1 MDVNDEECIKKE
13 QEIQELITSFMNS
26 YDEYMKIELVH
37 PTNKEIQELYMLSS
51 NINTLIEQINQ
62 KIKTVTEMYE
72 NHPRKKFYQNN
83 VKSLQRKKDTI
94 DRLGQKFKD
103 KFDYNSDFISD
114 YVYNNEE
121 KNDENN
127 KITQT
132 TEDNNNQFEQFE
144 DLSKEDYEQSKE
156 KLFVLKE
163 IIDNDENFLGCSK
176 EEMAEIIAI
185 KNQLKDLLAM
195 TREQIEADN
204 EKLLQIE
211 ELVEKAAEKVDQGNE
226 ELKKAALVKNKN
238 SKMKLQILFG
248 GVLGAL
254 GTFANVIPGVGNALG
269 AFLGTRLGKL
279 ISKAD
284 KKAIENIDKKYNK
297 HKKKK

>member
-1 MDVNDEECIKKE
+1 
-13 QEIQELITSFMNS
+13 
-26 YDEYMKIELVH
+26 
-37 PTNKEIQELYMLSS
+37 MLSS
-51 NINTLIEQINQ
+51 NINSLIEQINH
-62 KIKTVTEMYE
+62 KIENVIEMYE
-72 NHPRKKFYQNN
+72 NHPRKKFYQSN

-94 DRLGQKFKD
+94 DRLGQKFKE
-103 KFDYNSDFISD
+103 KLDYNSDFISD
-114 YVYNNEE
+114 YVYHNEE
-121 KNDENN
+121 KNETNENN
-127 KITQT
+127 TIEQT
-132 TEDNNNQFEQFE
+132 TEDDNNSFE
-144 DLSKEDYEQSKE
+144 DISKEDYEQSKE

-176 EEMAEIIAI
+176 EEMAEIIEI

-211 ELVEKAAEKVDQGNE
+211 ELVEKAAEKVDKGNE
-226 ELKKAALVKNKN
+226 ELKKAALIKNKN
-238 SKMKLQILFG
+238 SKMKLQLIFG

-254 GTFANVIPGVGNALG
+254 GTFANVIPGVGNAIG
-269 AFLGTRLGKL
+269 GFLGTRLGKL

-297 HKKKK
+297 LKKKK

>member
-1 MDVNDEECIKKE
+1 MDVNDEECMKKE
-13 QEIQELITSFMNS
+13 QEIQGLITSFMNS

-37 PTNKEIQELYMLSS
+37 PTNNEIQELYMLSS
-51 NINTLIEQINQ
+51 NINSLIEQINH
-62 KIKTVTEMYE
+62 KIENVIEMYE
-72 NHPRKKFYQNN
+72 NHPRKKFYQSN

-94 DRLGQKFKD
+94 DRLGQKFKE
-103 KFDYNSDFISD
+103 KLDYNSDFISD
-114 YVYNNEE
+114 YVYHNEE
-121 KNDENN
+121 KNETNENN
-127 KITQT
+127 TIEQT
-132 TEDNNNQFEQFE
+132 TEDDNNSFE
-144 DLSKEDYEQSKE
+144 DISKEDYEQSKE

-176 EEMAEIIAI
+176 EEMAEIIEI

-211 ELVEKAAEKVDQGNE
+211 ELVEKAAEKVDKGNE
-226 ELKKAALVKNKN
+226 ELKKAALIKNKN
-238 SKMKLQILFG
+238 SKMKLQLIFG

-254 GTFANVIPGVGNALG
+254 GTFANVIPGVGNAIG
-269 AFLGTRLGKL
+269 GFLGTRLGKL

-297 HKKKK
+297 LKKKK

>member
-1 MDVNDEECIKKE
+1 MDVNDEECMKKE
-13 QEIQELITSFMNS
+13 QEIQGLITSFMNS

-51 NINTLIEQINQ
+51 NINSLIEQINH
-62 KIKTVTEMYE
+62 KIENVIEMYE
-72 NHPRKKFYQNN
+72 NHPRKKFYQSN

-94 DRLGQKFKD
+94 DRLGQKFKE
-103 KFDYNSDFISD
+103 KLDYNSDFISD
-114 YVYNNEE
+114 YVYHNEE
-121 KNDENN
+121 KNETNENN
-127 KITQT
+127 TIEQT
-132 TEDNNNQFEQFE
+132 TEDDNNSFE
-144 DLSKEDYEQSKE
+144 DISKEDYEQSKE

-176 EEMAEIIAI
+176 EEMAEIIEI

-211 ELVEKAAEKVDQGNE
+211 ELVEKAAEKVDKGNE
-226 ELKKAALVKNKN
+226 ELKKAALIKNKN
-238 SKMKLQILFG
+238 SKMKLQLIFG

-254 GTFANVIPGVGNALG
+254 GTFANVIPGVGNAIG

-297 HKKKK
+297 LKKKK

>member
-1 MDVNDEECIKKE
+1 MDVNDEECMKKE
-13 QEIQELITSFMNS
+13 QEIQGLITSFMNS

-37 PTNKEIQELYMLSS
+37 PTNNEIQELYMISS
-51 NINTLIEQINQ
+51 NINSLIEQINH
-62 KIKTVTEMYE
+62 KIENVIEMYE
-72 NHPRKKFYQNN
+72 NHPRKKFYQSN

-94 DRLGQKFKD
+94 DRLGQKFKE
-103 KFDYNSDFISD
+103 KLDYNSDFISD
-114 YVYNNEE
+114 YVYHNEL
-121 KNDENN
+121 KNETNENN
-127 KITQT
+127 TIEQS
-132 TEDNNNQFEQFE
+132 TEDDNNSFE
-144 DLSKEDYEQSKE
+144 DISKEDYEQSKE

-176 EEMAEIIAI
+176 EEMAEIIEI

-211 ELVEKAAEKVDQGNE
+211 ELVEKAAEKVDKGNE
-226 ELKKAALVKNKN
+226 ELKKAALIKNKN
-238 SKMKLQILFG
+238 SKMKLQLIFG

-254 GTFANVIPGVGNALG
+254 GTFANVIPGVGNAIG

-297 HKKKK
+297 LKKKK

>member
-1 MDVNDEECIKKE
+1 MDVNDEECMKKE
-13 QEIQELITSFMNS
+13 QEIQGLITSFMNS

-37 PTNKEIQELYMLSS
+37 PTNNEIQELYMISS
-51 NINTLIEQINQ
+51 NINSLIEQINH
-62 KIKTVTEMYE
+62 KIENVIEMYE
-72 NHPRKKFYQNN
+72 NHPRKKFYQSN

-94 DRLGQKFKD
+94 DRLGQKFKE
-103 KFDYNSDFISD
+103 KLDYNSDFISD
-114 YVYNNEE
+114 YVYHNEE
-121 KNDENN
+121 KNETNENN
-127 KITQT
+127 TIEQT
-132 TEDNNNQFEQFE
+132 TEDDNNSFE
-144 DLSKEDYEQSKE
+144 DISKEDYEQSKE

-176 EEMAEIIAI
+176 EEMAEIIEI

-211 ELVEKAAEKVDQGNE
+211 ELVEKAAEKVDKGNE
-226 ELKKAALVKNKN
+226 ELKKAALIKNKN
-238 SKMKLQILFG
+238 SKMKLQLIFG

-254 GTFANVIPGVGNALG
+254 GTFANVIPGVGNAIG
-269 AFLGTRLGKL
+269 GFLGTRLGKL

-297 HKKKK
+297 LKKKK

>member
-1 MDVNDEECIKKE
+1 MDVNDEECMKKE
-13 QEIQELITSFMNS
+13 QEIQGLITSFMNS

-37 PTNKEIQELYMLSS
+37 PSNKEIQELYMLSS
-51 NINTLIEQINQ
+51 NINSLIEQINH
-62 KIKTVTEMYE
+62 KIENVIEMYE
-72 NHPRKKFYQNN
+72 NHPRKKFYQSN

-94 DRLGQKFKD
+94 DRLGQKFKE
-103 KFDYNSDFISD
+103 KLDYNSDFISD
-114 YVYNNEE
+114 YVYHNEE
-121 KNDENN
+121 KNETNENN
-127 KITQT
+127 TIEQT
-132 TEDNNNQFEQFE
+132 TEDDNNSFE
-144 DLSKEDYEQSKE
+144 DISKEDYEQSKE

-176 EEMAEIIAI
+176 EEMAEIIEI

-211 ELVEKAAEKVDQGNE
+211 ELVEKAAEKVDKGNE
-226 ELKKAALVKNKN
+226 ELKKAALIKNKN
-238 SKMKLQILFG
+238 SKMKLQLIFG

-254 GTFANVIPGVGNALG
+254 GTFANVIPGVGNAIG

-297 HKKKK
+297 LKKKK

>member
-1 MDVNDEECIKKE
+1 MDVNDEECMKKE
-13 QEIQELITSFMNS
+13 QEIQGLITSFMNS

-37 PTNKEIQELYMLSS
+37 PTNNEIQELYMISS
-51 NINTLIEQINQ
+51 NINSLIEQINH
-62 KIKTVTEMYE
+62 KIENVIEMYE
-72 NHPRKKFYQNN
+72 NHPRKKFYQSN

-94 DRLGQKFKD
+94 DRLGQKFKE
-103 KFDYNSDFISD
+103 KLDYNSDFISD
-114 YVYNNEE
+114 YVYHNEL
-121 KNDENN
+121 KNETNENN
-127 KITQT
+127 TIEKS
-132 TEDNNNQFEQFE
+132 TEDDNNSFE
-144 DLSKEDYEQSKE
+144 DISKEDYEQSKE

-176 EEMAEIIAI
+176 EEMAEIIEI

-211 ELVEKAAEKVDQGNE
+211 ELVEKAAEKVDRGNE
-226 ELKKAALVKNKN
+226 ELKKAALIKNKN
-238 SKMKLQILFG
+238 SKMKLQLIFG

-254 GTFANVIPGVGNALG
+254 GTFANVIPGVGNAIG

-297 HKKKK
+297 LKKKK

>member
-1 MDVNDEECIKKE
+1 MDVNDEECMKKE
-13 QEIQELITSFMNS
+13 QEIQGLITSFMNS

-37 PTNKEIQELYMLSS
+37 PTNNEIQELYMISS
-51 NINTLIEQINQ
+51 NINSLIEQINH
-62 KIKTVTEMYE
+62 KIENVIEMYE
-72 NHPRKKFYQNN
+72 NHPRKKFYQSN

-94 DRLGQKFKD
+94 DRLGQKFKE
-103 KFDYNSDFISD
+103 KLDYNSDFISD
-114 YVYNNEE
+114 YVYHNEL
-121 KNDENN
+121 KNETNENN
-127 KITQT
+127 TIEQS
-132 TEDNNNQFEQFE
+132 TEDDNNSFE
-144 DLSKEDYEQSKE
+144 DISKEDYEQSKE

-176 EEMAEIIAI
+176 EEMAEIIEI
-185 KNQLKDLLAM
+185 KNQLKALLAM

-204 EKLLQIE
+204 EKILQIE
-211 ELVEKAAEKVDQGNE
+211 ELVEKAAEKVDRGNE
-226 ELKKAALVKNKN
+226 ELKKAALIKNKN
-238 SKMKLQILFG
+238 SKMKLQLIFG

-254 GTFANVIPGVGNALG
+254 GTFANVIPGVGNAIG

-297 HKKKK
+297 LKKKK